1 MSGRAPSNGYLCE
14 HFHKPTSAP
23 VKRVAESTVRRLS
36 MYLRLLERFESTG
49 QVTVSSDE
57 LASQGGTTSAQ
68 VRKDLSLF
76 GSFGKRGMGY
86 SVPELTAELRSILGL
101 GRRWQVVIV
110 GAGKIGTALAQYR
123 GFRQRGF
130 DTIAV
135 YDNDPDVVDRA
146 WGDLVVRHV
155 DRFEEDAREL
165 TPDIAVLAIPAEN
178 AQPLVDRIV
187 RAGVKA
193 IMSFVPAQLQV
204 PSDVSLKSVNMA
216 MELEGLSYWLT
227 NRDEGGAL

>member
-1 MSGRAPSNGYLCE
+1 M
-14 HFHKPTSAP
+14 
-23 VKRVAESTVRRLS
+23 KRVADSTVRRLS

-49 QVTVSSDE
+49 QLTVSSDE
-57 LASQGGTTSAQ
+57 LARQGGTTSAQ

-86 SVPELTAELRSILGL
+86 AVPELTAELRSILGL
-101 GRRWQVVIV
+101 GRRWEVVIV

-130 DTIAV
+130 DIIAV
-135 YDNDPDVVDRA
+135 YDNDPAVVGRA

-155 DRFEEDAREL
+155 DLLESDARERP
-165 TPDIAVLAIPAEN
+165 PDIAVLAIPAEN

-187 RAGVKA
+187 GAGIKA
-193 IMSFVPAQLQV
+193 IMSFAPAQLQV
-204 PSDVSLKSVNMA
+204 PPDVSLKSVNMA

-227 NRDEGGAL
+227 NRDENGAP

>member
-1 MSGRAPSNGYLCE
+1 M
-14 HFHKPTSAP
+14 
-23 VKRVAESTVRRLS
+23 KRVADSTVRRLS

-49 QVTVSSDE
+49 QLTVSSDE
-57 LASQGGTTSAQ
+57 LARQGGTTSAQ

-86 SVPELTAELRSILGL
+86 SVPELAEELRSILGL
-101 GRRWQVVIV
+101 GRRWEVVIV

-130 DTIAV
+130 DIIAV
-135 YDNDPDVVDRA
+135 YDNDPAVVGRA

-155 DRFEEDAREL
+155 DRLEADARERL
-165 TPDIAVLAIPAEN
+165 PDIAVLAIPAEN

-193 IMSFVPAQLQV
+193 IMSFAPAQLQV
-204 PSDVSLKSVNMA
+204 PPDVSLKSVNMA

-227 NRDEGGAL
+227 NRDENGAG